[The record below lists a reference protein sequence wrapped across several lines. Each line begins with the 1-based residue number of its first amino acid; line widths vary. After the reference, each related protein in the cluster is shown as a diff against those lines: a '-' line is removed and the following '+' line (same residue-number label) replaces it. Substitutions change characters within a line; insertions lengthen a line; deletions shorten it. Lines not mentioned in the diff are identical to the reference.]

1 VIAIGNFSFPENT
14 TSLQTA
20 VIEAKSKV
28 RREIRIQSLL
38 RKENREALQ
47 ADLAELQANVEAFDR
62 READLSIHPGRYFYG
77 RRRSLQIAPSPCDA
91 LAFAELLV
99 LTDDRY
105 ERGRIL
111 HSHNLDA
118 YWGRADFALFNLGNW
133 ISPLKMA
140 LVFESEVSSLQITAN
155 ESVFSLTNSFVAGQS
170 LVIDSETR
178 QTLLDGETLHAAA
191 DQNYPFLAPGSNH
204 LLIRIEPTSAKVHC
218 SAQYRDVWV

>member
-1 VIAIGNFSFPENT
+1 MIAIGNFSFPEKT

-38 RKENREALQ
+38 RKENRETLQ
-47 ADLAELQANVEAFDR
+47 AALGELQASVEAFDR

-77 RRRSLQIAPSPCDA
+77 RRRSLQIVPSPCDS
-91 LAFAELLV
+91 LAFAELMV

-111 HSHNLDA
+111 HNHDLEA

-133 ISPLKMA
+133 ISPLKIA
-140 LVFESEVSSLQITAN
+140 LEFDGEASSLKITAN
-155 ESVFSLTNSFVAGQS
+155 ENVFSLTNPYAAGQS

-178 QTLLDGETLHAAA
+178 QTMLDGETFHAAA

-204 LLIRIEPTSAKVHC
+204 LLIHIEPMSAKVRC